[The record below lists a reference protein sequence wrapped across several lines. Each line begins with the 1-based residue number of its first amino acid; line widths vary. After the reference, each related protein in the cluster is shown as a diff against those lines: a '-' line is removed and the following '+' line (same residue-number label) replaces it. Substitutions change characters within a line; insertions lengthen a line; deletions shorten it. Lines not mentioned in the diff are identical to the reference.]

1 VYLIAN
7 MTGWSR
13 RDATRSSIQHVAAAL
28 AVVAMLCAGGCKDRT
43 PKVVGADPSA
53 IAPAVGDA
61 GEPAAARQ
69 LAAWLTAFNTGDR
82 TTLVAYHE
90 RAFPYAGASQDLGD
104 VERELGLSQATGG
117 FELARSEASTPTTIA
132 ALLKERG
139 SDQFARVTMEVAPE
153 EPHQVTHF
161 TIHPVATPEELRT
174 KRLSEPEALAAL
186 RAELATQVAND
197 RFAGAVLVARNGE
210 PIFAEAYG
218 LADRDK
224 KLANKLDTRFRIGS
238 MNKMFT
244 AVATLM
250 LVQAGTL
257 AVTDPLGKIVHDY
270 PNKTVA
276 SKVTLHHL
284 LTHTGGTGDIFGPE
298 FDAHRRE
305 LRTLSDYVKLYGK
318 RDLAFQP
325 GATWD
330 YSNYGYV
337 LLGVVIEHAAGKSYY
352 DWVNDHVF
360 VPSGMVATGSPPED
374 HPVPGLAVGYT
385 RREPTAAWAP
395 NTEALPYRG
404 TSAGGGSS
412 TVTDLLRFAKAVT
425 GHKLLDAKHTD
436 LLTTGRTQTTSGGMY
451 GYGFSDDSG
460 DGVRCFGH
468 GGGAPGMNGDL
479 EICES
484 GYTIV
489 VLSNLDPP
497 AGTRIADFIRH
508 RLPAKAP

>member
-1 VYLIAN
+1 
-7 MTGWSR
+7 MT
-13 RDATRSSIQHVAAAL
+13 AL
-28 AVVAMLCAGGCKDRT
+28 ALSAMICAGGCKDRNA
-43 PKVVGADPSA
+43 KAVGESPATVPSA
-53 IAPAVGDA
+53 GGDA
-61 GEPAAARQ
+61 GEAAADRQ
-69 LAAWLTAFNTGDR
+69 LAAWLTAFNTADR
-82 TTLVAYHE
+82 TALVAYHQQ
-90 RAFPYAGASQDLGD
+90 AFPYGGANEDLGD
-104 VERELGLSQATGG
+104 VERELGLSRATGG
-117 FELARSEASTPTTIA
+117 FELARSEDSTPTSIV
-132 ALLKERG
+132 ALLKERS
-139 SDQFARVTMEVAPE
+139 SDRFARVAMEVAAE
-153 EPHQVTHF
+153 APHRVTHF
-161 TIHPVATPEELRT
+161 TIQLAPAPEDLRP
-174 KRLSEPEALAAL
+174 KRLNEPEALAAL
-186 RAELATQVAND
+186 RTELATQVAHD

-210 PIFAEAYG
+210 PIFAQAYG

-224 KLANKLDTRFRIGS
+224 KLANTLDTRFRIGS
-238 MNKMFT
+238 MTKMFT
-244 AVATLM
+244 ATATLQ
-250 LVQAGTL
+250 LVQAGAL
-257 AVTDPLGKIVHDY
+257 AVTDPLGKTMHDY
-270 PNKTVA
+270 PNQAVA

-305 LRTLSDYVKLYGK
+305 LRTLADYVKLYGK

-325 GATWD
+325 GEKWD
-330 YSNYGYV
+330 YSNYGFV
-337 LLGVVIEHAAGKSYY
+337 LLGVVIERATGKSYY
-352 DWVNDHVF
+352 EWVNDHVF

-385 RREPTAAWAP
+385 RRDPTAAWAP
-395 NTEALPYRG
+395 NTEELPYRG

-436 LLTTGRTQTTSGGMY
+436 LLTTGRTQTTGGGMY
-451 GYGFSDDSG
+451 GYGFGDDSR

-468 GGGAPGMNGDL
+468 NGGAPGMNGEL
-479 EICES
+479 QICES